1 MSQTTPS
8 ETASVTVTA
17 ENQFTSD
24 ISLQAGQLL
33 AISIDYGTLAG
44 TQVTLQRKRA
54 GQNDYNDVPNP
65 DGSIGWTD
73 DVEADYLAAANQD
86 VRIGCKTGDFG
97 SGSGTA
103 FIRKG

>member
-8 ETASVTVTA
+8 ETQSVTITA
-17 ENQFTSD
+17 ANQFSSE

-44 TQVTLQRKRA
+44 TQITLQRKLA
-54 GQNDYNDVPNP
+54 GQATYHDVPNP
-65 DGSIGWTD
+65 DGSVGWTAA
-73 DVEADYLAAANQD
+73 VEADYLAAANQD
-86 VRIGCKTGDFG
+86 VQIGCKTGDFG